1 VQQPSMKFPVTCPE
15 CAAELLTEFPVPFI
29 ANALA
34 TGKGIRLYASC
45 HDTFWTATFLERQ
58 KLREYLG
65 AMRIEAQAR
74 ISNAEQPTGYREAES
89 PLSSM

>member
-15 CAAELLTEFPVPFI
+15 CAAELLTEFPVAFI

-58 KLREYLG
+58 QLREYLG
-65 AMRIEAQAR
+65 VARIEAQAR
-74 ISNAEQPTGYREAES
+74 MSNAEPTGGYRESEL
-89 PLSSM
+89 PLGSI

>member
-15 CAAELLTEFPVPFI
+15 CAAQLLTEFPVAFI

-58 KLREYLG
+58 QLREYLG
-65 AMRIEAQAR
+65 AMRIEAQVR
-74 ISNAEQPTGYREAES
+74 ISSTEQPTGYRETES